1 MKTKV
6 IVLHNNYEEGINDNY
21 QDGIENYEILIFE
34 NEVEYEEVQKVIQ
47 EIGYGYGD
55 ISKEEYSLKFLIDL
69 LTKKFGKLITKNLK
83 SNNITITW

>member
-6 IVLHNNYEEGINDNY
+6 IILHNDYDEGIEDY
-21 QDGIENYEILIFE
+21 DLVIFE
-34 NEVEYEEVQKVIQ
+34 NEVEYNEVEKVINDFQ
-47 EIGYGYGD
+47 EKTRYNNN
-55 ISKEEYSLKFLIDL
+55 EELQDEYCWDTLIEL

>member
-6 IVLHNNYEEGINDNY
+6 IILHNDYDEGIEDY
-21 QDGIENYEILIFE
+21 DLVIFE
-34 NEVEYEEVQKVIQ
+34 NEVEYNEVKKVVNDFQ
-47 EIGYGYGD
+47 EKTRYND
-55 ISKEEYSLKFLIDL
+55 NDEPQDEYCWDTLIEL

>member
-6 IVLHNNYEEGINDNY
+6 IILHNDYDEGIEDY
-21 QDGIENYEILIFE
+21 DLVIFE
-34 NEVEYEEVQKVIQ
+34 NEVEYNEVEKVINDFQ
-47 EIGYGYGD
+47 EKTRYND
-55 ISKEEYSLKFLIDL
+55 NEELQDEYCWDTLIEL

>member
-6 IVLHNNYEEGINDNY
+6 IILHNDFDEGIEDY
-21 QDGIENYEILIFE
+21 DLVIFE
-34 NEVEYEEVQKVIQ
+34 NEVEYNEVEKVVSDFQEKTRFGYNEEPQ
-47 EIGYGYGD
+47 D
-55 ISKEEYSLKFLIDL
+55 EYCWDTLIEL